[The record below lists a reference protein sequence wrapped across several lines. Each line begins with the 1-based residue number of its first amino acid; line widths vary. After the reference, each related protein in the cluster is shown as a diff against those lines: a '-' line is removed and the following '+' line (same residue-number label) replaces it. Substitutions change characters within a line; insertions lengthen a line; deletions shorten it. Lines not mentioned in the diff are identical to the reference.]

1 MLFKN
6 QYTMLKKANDLSA
19 GTLTADDRLYL
30 ENLCRGLN
38 ILTWNCYEIERIRK
52 DLIEIAARCELEGR
66 TLQQE
71 VGGDTERFL
80 LELAP
85 DLPRGTPLDDVC
97 TWYPFW
103 MLVEAVL
110 YLLLGLAA
118 GGGEA
123 NLFHV
128 LTGPLRFMVWLL
140 IWAWFQ
146 RAALKLRIRYGSPA
160 QMACY
165 ALMLLVFVG
174 TCLFPVKI
182 SQQLPGTIP
191 FAGAALYHFAWA
203 AGCQVWQTVHYNRC
217 AARRPWQ

>member
-19 GTLTADDRLYL
+19 GTLTADDRLFL

-85 DLPRGTPLDDVC
+85 DLPRGTPLDYVS
-97 TWYPFW
+97 TWYPTW
-103 MLVEAVL
+103 MLVDAVL

-118 GGGEA
+118 GGEEA

-140 IWAWFQ
+140 ICAWFQ
-146 RAALKLRIRYGSPA
+146 RAALKLRIRYGPPA
-160 QMACY
+160 QMAWY

-191 FAGAALYHFAWA
+191 FASAALYHFAWA
-203 AGCQVWQTVHYNRC
+203 AGCQIWQTVHYDRY

>member
-146 RAALKLRIRYGSPA
+146 RAALKLRIRYGPHKWRV
-160 QMACY
+160 M
-165 ALMLLVFVG
+165 
-174 TCLFPVKI
+174 P
-182 SQQLPGTIP
+182 
-191 FAGAALYHFAWA
+191 
-203 AGCQVWQTVHYNRC
+203 
-217 AARRPWQ
+217 